1 MNTISLSEA
10 SKHANITRTQ
20 ARYWT
25 KLLELKLTKKNR
37 TIFLASGSEKLLE
50 AMNNIVKSGVSP
62 SLAAKEVLS
71 IHALPVAATSN
82 EVNSNE
88 FTDRML
94 SLENAVMLLVEQNK
108 ALARTVENQ
117 SKQINKLSLQLK
129 PAISHQKIKVW
140 QAPEPQ
146 TKKISTFKR
155 IWYEVISPEKLRAN

>member
-10 SKHANITRTQ
+10 SKYANISRTQ

-37 TIFLASGSEKLLE
+37 TLFLASGSEKLLE
-50 AMNNIVKSGVSP
+50 AMNNIIKSGVSP

-71 IHALPVAATSN
+71 IHALPVVPRPN

-88 FTDRML
+88 FIDRIT

-108 ALARTVENQ
+108 TLARTVETQ
-117 SKQINKLSLQLK
+117 SKQINKLSLQLAPPTSRK
-129 PAISHQKIKVW
+129 KLDVW
-140 QAPEPQ
+140 QPPKPKPQ
-146 TKKISTFKR
+146 KLSTIKR
-155 IWYEVISPEKLRAN
+155 IWYEVINPEKLRAN